1 MKPHNCMVN
10 KRSVL
15 QTILLIF
22 GFAILGFFIVNSG
35 ITENYQIL
43 FEISIPLLLI
53 AVLLSIMTMLV
64 KIYRWKYLSQWYGQ
78 TISWWESAM
87 VFMPSLFYGNITPG
101 KVGDLYKAYHMK
113 KKYSMRYRDGV
124 SMIFYERFIELL
136 LLFLVAGAVV
146 FIQLRGITLIALEII
161 FFILILLV
169 FFYYKSD
176 ACIRVAQ
183 RVLVKIPFTPKEGNL
198 DVSITKMP
206 LSQILVVSIITFV
219 SLFLEFIRIFVVAL
233 AFGYLLNPIVL
244 SVFLCLSVLI
254 GLVSQ
259 IPLGIGVMEGSL
271 NYFISTMGVPMSISL
286 AIVLVD
292 RFISMYFALILGF
305 IFSKISMDT
314 LHEVSP

>member
-1 MKPHNCMVN
+1 MKPQHYMVN
-10 KRSVL
+10 KRSII

-22 GFAILGFFIVNSG
+22 GLFILGFFIISSG
-35 ITENYQIL
+35 IIENYQIL

-53 AVLLSIMTMLV
+53 AVLLSLMTMLV
-64 KIYRWKYLSQWYGQ
+64 KIYRWKYLSRSYGQ
-78 TISWWESAM
+78 EISWWESVM

-113 KKYSMRYRDGV
+113 KRYSMRYLDGM

-161 FFILILLV
+161 LFILILLI

-176 ACIRVAQ
+176 VCIRVAQ
-183 RVLVKIPFTPKEGNL
+183 RVLVKLPITRKEGDLDISIKKMPFTQIMA
-198 DVSITKMP
+198 VS
-206 LSQILVVSIITFV
+206 LITFL
-219 SLFLEFIRIFVVAL
+219 SLLLEFLRIFVVAL

-271 NYFISTMGVPMSISL
+271 NFFISTMGVPMSISL

-292 RFISMYFALILGF
+292 RFISMYLALILGF
-305 IFSKISMDT
+305 IFSKFSMDA
-314 LHEVSP
+314 LHEVSS